1 MFCQSQKNHFIFQLL
16 LRLPPPQNSGLN
28 PPPATAI
35 ITLDPHLPLSLKSL
49 TVVGPGR
56 WPIRSV
62 SNGREQTSFRTTR
75 VNRSIELDRRVVI
88 ESALHRF
95 FLLIFLSTHLPFLLI
110 DEMVGKSKSNVT
122 TNQSNQSVR
131 TTRKSDKP
139 PKNHPTRAALN
150 NNQKT
155 SEIGAQPIDRFI
167 GDDSSSDISFDIPW
181 KPPNNS
187 TERHQRCHSLTTRQ
201 KSTECGS

>member
-95 FLLIFLSTHLPFLLI
+95 FFYISLRAFAIPFDRRNGRQIKEQRHDKSIKSIRPYNKKERQAPKKPSNESSTQQ
-110 DEMVGKSKSNVT
+110 
-122 TNQSNQSVR
+122 QSEN
-131 TTRKSDKP
+131 
-139 PKNHPTRAALN
+139 
-150 NNQKT
+150 
-155 SEIGAQPIDRFI
+155 E
-167 GDDSSSDISFDIPW
+167 
-181 KPPNNS
+181 
-187 TERHQRCHSLTTRQ
+187 
-201 KSTECGS
+201 